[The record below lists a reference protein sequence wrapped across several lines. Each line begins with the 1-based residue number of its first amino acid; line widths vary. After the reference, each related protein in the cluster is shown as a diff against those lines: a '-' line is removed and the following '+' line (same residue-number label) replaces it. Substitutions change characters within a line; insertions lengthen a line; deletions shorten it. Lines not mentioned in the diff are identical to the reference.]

1 VSYLVVFLGAGLGGM
16 LRHGVNVAAP
26 RWGVALPYGTLLIN
40 VSGSLLA
47 GLVVGYLV
55 SRGEAGTLWR
65 LFLMTGILGGYT
77 TFSAFSIDAVML
89 FERGDL
95 GGAAVY
101 ALGSVVFSIVAAV
114 LGLWLARMM
123 A

>member
-1 VSYLVVFLGAGLGGM
+1 MSYLVVFLGAGLGGM

-26 RWGVALPYGTLLIN
+26 RWGVALPYGTLLVN

-47 GLVVGYLV
+47 GLVVGCLA

-89 FERGDL
+89 TILSLPCAYQPIKPKVNIR
-95 GGAAVY
+95 
-101 ALGSVVFSIVAAV
+101 
-114 LGLWLARMM
+114 
-123 A
+123 